1 MKKIIYSFV
10 IMIAAGSLFT
20 SCVTNTEPQG
30 IKDIRE
36 AKANYLDALAEL
48 RKADAAVRNAD
59 AEYRKAETAL
69 KQAEAALVEAA
80 VKAAEIAVELEDA
93 AVQAKIAEI
102 KAQAEIAA
110 VKARE
115 DLAKAQ
121 DSLERTLR
129 NLAAQSLELSTEEQ
143 EVITHYTTAYEEYLA
158 AQKDVRVAE
167 KNLYDTTYNYA
178 GDNKVAV
185 AKAKYEQDKAL
196 AEQSKAFWE
205 EVLADAEEMS
215 EEQIANYEEWVS
227 KYEGLKAEN
236 DAFKYDLAEVDK
248 GIALNDYENKAA
260 LDSFYAAIKAKQDA
274 ITKAGGKFTFKEF
287 KSDLP
292 VVSFKEGSVVETF
305 VEYAKIKTVTIS
317 DDHKKITVAK
327 AEGEDGQKVVKNVV
341 DSLNIII
348 DALNREKV
356 VVDQIVKDTTGIAAL
371 VAKTQHDY
379 DSIKTV
385 LEAGIDKFGGL
396 ADKQKAYENAK
407 KEREEKEEQYKTDTA
422 KLFAA
427 INTFVKD
434 WNTIQKEN
442 GGFLQSGR
450 LQDSLTLFNDLKAI
464 MVARK
469 ALFGQDTN
477 FEYYAYD
484 SLQDSVKI
492 SVPFSEIEFSGL
504 VKKNY
509 KAPYAGYWQPDEWGG
524 YLSWDQNAIA
534 VLFDA
539 AFGTSDYFK
548 NKMNHFN
555 SSPAQLKQEISVADL
570 KKAEYTNYFE
580 NTFFKKY
587 WVGDKNE
594 IFVSGVTGDN
604 KYATAYVK
612 AKKDAEDEA
621 LTAITT
627 AKQDYY
633 KGIYCTFW
641 GLEKVGSIAE
651 TGIDSLKINFTE
663 KTYTDPKVLVTFS
676 GENVFTPAKDKKP
689 AEITW
694 ANVHYND
701 TSVALKAIE
710 TQLGQN
716 NIKIKEKGIDYTL
729 YAKTLAVAQ
738 FAAASVNYKENTEA
752 LAELTKIVKAVETA
766 YNDAVSAASAGTA
779 KADSLKVKYLGK
791 DKKYYGNADYT
802 VNYSSKNI
810 TKFIFKDGKGT
821 FNLAGEQKELAEKY
835 LTAYAKT
842 YSELEAE
849 RAEINVTIKDNN
861 ELCDIYDAYIKA
873 LAKLDEFKGR
883 TPEQIFEAVQGY
895 WYGYDT
901 KDFWGRTVHVKGV
914 LEKLQSNIAA
924 AVTDIKTAEG
934 NLAKLEAGYDPTQID
949 IESAQDNL
957 ARAQEALEVAE
968 AKLAAAEAAYQQV
981 LKNHGLAE

>member
-1 MKKIIYSFV
+1 
-10 IMIAAGSLFT
+10 MIAAGSLFT

-69 KQAEAALVEAA
+69 KQAEAAVVEAA
-80 VKAAEIAVELEDA
+80 AKAAEIAVELEDA

-260 LDSFYAAIKAKQDA
+260 LDSFYGAIAAKQKA
-274 ITKAGGKFTFKEF
+274 IAEAKKAGE
-287 KSDLP
+287 
-292 VVSFKEGSVVETF
+292 SFKLDFTGDKAFKLPKQEISTGSVVDAF
-305 VEYAKIKTVTIS
+305 KVAVGNI
-317 DDHKKITVAK
+317 ITTDNDYV
-327 AEGEDGQKVVKNVV
+327 KVVDNKKLAVKAV
-341 DSLNIII
+341 SSKEISKQIFGTDDASKASLAGII
-348 DALNREKV
+348 DALQREMV
-356 VVDQIVKDTTGIAAL
+356 ITDQYVKDTAGIGAL
-371 VAKTQHDY
+371 VAET
-379 DSIKTV
+379 
-385 LEAGIDKFGGL
+385 L
-396 ADKQKAYENAK
+396 ADYKATKDTLVAGRDAYE
-407 KEREEKEEQYKTDTA
+407 
-422 KLFAA
+422 
-427 INTFVKD
+427 
-434 WNTIQKEN
+434 
-442 GGFLQSGR
+442 
-450 LQDSLTLFNDLKAI
+450 
-464 MVARK
+464 
-469 ALFGQDTN
+469 
-477 FEYYAYD
+477 
-484 SLQDSVKI
+484 
-492 SVPFSEIEFSGL
+492 P
-504 VKKNY
+504 
-509 KAPYAGYWQPDEWGG
+509 
-524 YLSWDQNAIA
+524 
-534 VLFDA
+534 
-539 AFGTSDYFK
+539 
-548 NKMNHFN
+548 
-555 SSPAQLKQEISVADL
+555 
-570 KKAEYTNYFE
+570 
-580 NTFFKKY
+580 
-587 WVGDKNE
+587 
-594 IFVSGVTGDN
+594 
-604 KYATAYVK
+604 YVK
-612 AKKDAEDEA
+612 AKTAYNTTLADAKKKGEEASKAIDYLLKTIKNAQTQQSVTDQWNLTKGVKDSIE
-621 LTAITT
+621 TAIINYGKAVSDYFGKVVNDSVVTYEFDTKTRQEIAKKVALKDLTKDDFDSFKATNNISWRTVFVSDEHAITNMFNDPYNAEFYSYNVLLKSICVINDNVIKWWSGVNDIRSLSDWKVADWGITT
-627 AKQDYY
+627 RPAKAADAKTYY
-633 KGIYCTFW
+633 YASADKQFKTGSEVFNYDKLNEKKSAKETAYSNFYTKIYEHFW
-641 GLEKVGSIAE
+641 GVKFNTPA
-651 TGIDSLKINFTE
+651 DSLVINFNE
-663 KTYTDPKVLVTFS
+663 KTYTDPYLLPDFTKDAGF
-676 GENVFTPAKDKKP
+676 FTPSKKDAGSIDWAKVGLKSNAELDVINEQLKQTSNGHEVNNLEVKKNG
-689 AEITW
+689 TRVDW
-694 ANVHYND
+694 
-701 TSVALKAIE
+701 
-710 TQLGQN
+710 
-716 NIKIKEKGIDYTL
+716 TL
-729 YAKTLAVAQ
+729 YAKVLATAQFENEAKYYVENKEALEELAAIVADVEDAYDAAVA
-738 FAAASVNYKENTEA
+738 A
-752 LAELTKIVKAVETA
+752 TK
-766 YNDAVSAASAGTA
+766 AGSSL
-779 KADSLKVKYLGK
+779 ADSLVTKLIGKPKKDVKAT
-791 DKKYYGNADYT
+791 DS
-802 VNYSSKNI
+802 VSVVSKNVNN
-810 TKFIFKDGKGT
+810 FISKDGKGT

-873 LAKLDEFKGR
+873 LAKLDQFKGR

-901 KDFWGRTVHVKGV
+901 KDFWGRTVHVQGV

-934 NLAKLEAGYDPTQID
+934 NLAKLEAGYDPNQID